1 MTTKHT
7 LQDEFT
13 KWFTA
18 NYPPNCVIS
27 RPEWHAPKIWRAAR
41 VPDLIAENER
51 LLAANT
57 RLAFVAAA
65 AEALLKKEPKL
76 SDRWAWL
83 EFRALEATL
92 EAALKGD

>member
-41 VPDLIAENER
+41 VPDLLAENER
-51 LLAANT
+51 L
-57 RLAFVAAA
+57 R
-65 AEALLKKEPKL
+65 
-76 SDRWAWL
+76 
-83 EFRALEATL
+83 ATL
-92 EAALKGD
+92 AGFEAALMPVDTALGPLGQDAWPAIANAIIAARAALADGGQS